1 MPCFRAAIPLM
12 RSAFL
17 QVSPVL
23 APLQQTASI
32 RAALLKRELATTFAL
47 AWPLIL
53 ANLAINAM
61 TATDFMFLGWL
72 SPHALAAGALGLSL
86 YQPMFLLGIGVVG
99 ALSPIAAAKIG
110 AGEEPEALRR
120 ATHQALLSAL
130 LIAAAAW
137 VVLWRAEA
145 ILLAIGEAPDL
156 ARDAKTYM
164 RGLQWAL
171 APGLL
176 FVAGQAIFAANERP
190 RPALI
195 AGLVACAFNAIA
207 NYALVFGNL
216 GMPALGIVGSGI
228 ATSLSGT
235 LLFAIMVAAS
245 FVEPRMRRIRPFAL
259 PWRPRLTELKA
270 QWRLGLPIGAM
281 IAAEVGVFCA
291 STFAMGLIGQTT
303 LAAHTI
309 ALQIAS
315 LAFMVP
321 LGLGQAAA
329 VRVGHAFG
337 ARNPV
342 AIARA
347 GWSAFGMTVSF
358 AVLSATTMVAAPLIL
373 IAPFMNVTAPA
384 NAAAV
389 GIAISLLRVAA
400 IFQVFDASQVA
411 LANMLRG
418 LHDSR
423 WPLVIALAG
432 YWAVG
437 APVGVALGFLTPLR
451 GVGVWVGLASGL
463 AVVAALL
470 MARWLGKEQRGFLAP
485 APAEAV

>member
-1 MPCFRAAIPLM
+1 MSAALKGE
-12 RSAFL
+12 A
-17 QVSPVL
+17 VL
-23 APLQQTASI
+23 AA
-32 RAALLKRELATTFAL
+32 RGWLKRELGATFAL

-61 TATDFMFLGWL
+61 TATDYMFLGWL
-72 SPHALAAGALGLSL
+72 SPRALAAGALGFNL
-86 YQPMFLLGIGVVG
+86 YQPMLLLGIGVVG

-110 AGEEPEALRR
+110 AGEGPEALRR
-120 ATHQALLSAL
+120 AAHQALLSAL
-130 LIAAAAW
+130 FVAAVAW
-137 VVLWRAEA
+137 VVLWHAEA

-156 ARDAKTYM
+156 AADAGAYM
-164 RGLQWAL
+164 RALQWAL

-176 FVAGQAIFAANERP
+176 FVASQSIFAALERP
-190 RPALI
+190 RPALL
-195 AGLVACAFNAIA
+195 AGLAACAFNALA
-207 NYALVFGNL
+207 NYALVFGKL
-216 GMPALGIVGSGI
+216 GMPALGVVGSGV
-228 ATSLSGT
+228 AHTLSVT
-235 LLFAIMVAAS
+235 LMFAMMAAAS
-245 FVEPRMRRIRPFAL
+245 LVDPRLRRVRPFAL
-259 PWRPRLTELKA
+259 PWRPRLAELQA

-303 LAAHTI
+303 LEAHTI

-337 ARNPV
+337 ARSPA
-342 AIARA
+342 AIGRA
-347 GWSAFGMTVSF
+347 GWSAFGMTACFSLV
-358 AVLSATTMVAAPLIL
+358 SATLMLAAPRLL
-373 IAPFMNVTAPA
+373 IAPFMDIAAPA

-389 GIAISLLRVAA
+389 ATATVLLRVAA
-400 IFQVFDASQVA
+400 IFQIFDASQVA

-418 LHDSR
+418 LHDAR
-423 WPLVIALAG
+423 APLVIAFAG

-437 APVGVALGFLTPLR
+437 APVGAALGFLTPLR
-451 GVGVWVGLASGL
+451 GVGVWIGLASGL

-470 MARWLGKEQRGFLAP
+470 MTRWLGKARRGFLVP
-485 APAEAV
+485 AMARAV